1 MAVFSAAALAAVPVQ
16 TLSPAGQ
23 LAGSPQLDVDADGD
37 AVVVWEAR
45 ASWDATHSEVKVR
58 GRSRG
63 GVLSALQTMSAAGQP
78 AGPWPQ
84 VAVDADGDAVVAW
97 DLSISSDSPEISH
110 VYARAR
116 SAGAG
121 LSAVEAVSAAEQ
133 EAVRPSV
140 DTDGS
145 GRAVV
150 VWAAWDATNWRV
162 YARARSAGETWSA
175 AEPVSEAAGVRGDP
189 HVVMDGTGRAIVVWA
204 GREGVLWRAYAR
216 VRSAAGTWSEI
227 RALSPAGETVAAWP
241 QVATSDD
248 GATVV
253 VWGLEVPCCLD
264 LWRVQARALSP
275 AGTWSSVGDVALANE
290 DFTPPQ
296 VAVAGDGSAFVV
308 WRARDVDGTMRIRGR
323 PRSSTGFLGT
333 VQNLSARGQDPL
345 SRQFGAE
352 RVQVA
357 MSPGGRAVV
366 VWSRLQTWDTEE
378 RRIESRVRSPAG
390 ALFSVETLSPAGADG
405 HDPQVAVDAGGR
417 ALAVWVRRLRI
428 EAAVVPPDTRIT
440 SGPPGRT
447 TRRKAAFR
455 FRASES
461 GSTFRCKLDNR
472 AWRRCSSPKKYRHLA
487 FGRHVFRVRAVS
499 RSGQADPTPARRA
512 FRVARG

>member
-1 MAVFSAAALAAVPVQ
+1 MVASADALAGVPVQ
-16 TLSPAGQ
+16 ALSPAGER
-23 LAGSPQLDVDADGD
+23 AWSPKLDVDADGD

-45 ASWDATHSEVKVR
+45 SSWDATHSEVEVR

-63 GVLSALQTMSAAGQP
+63 GVLAAVQTMSAASQP

-84 VAVDADGDAVVAW
+84 VAVDADGDALVVW
-97 DLSISSDSPEISH
+97 DLAISSDSPETSH

-121 LSAVEAVSAAEQ
+121 VSAVEAVSDAEQ

-162 YARARSAGETWSA
+162 YARARSAGGTWSA

-189 HVVMDGTGRAIVVWA
+189 QVVMDGNGRAIVVWA
-204 GREGVLWRAYAR
+204 GREGALWQAYAR
-216 VRSAAGTWSEI
+216 VRSTAGTWSEI
-227 RALSPAGETVAAWP
+227 SVLSPAGETVAAEP

-248 GATVV
+248 GTAVV

-264 LWRVQARALSP
+264 VWRVQARARSP
-275 AGTWSSVGDVALANE
+275 AGAWSTIGEVALAHE
-290 DFTPPQ
+290 DYTRPQ
-296 VAVAGDGSAFVV
+296 VAVARDGSAFLV

-323 PRSSTGFLGT
+323 PRSPAGLLGT
-333 VQNLSARGQDPL
+333 VQNLSPRGEDPL
-345 SRQFGAE
+345 ARQFGAE
-352 RVQVA
+352 RAQVA

-366 VWSRLQTWDTEE
+366 VWSRLQSWDTEE

-440 SGPPGRT
+440 RGPPGRT
-447 TRRKAAFR
+447 TRRKVAFR
-455 FRASES
+455 FIASES

-472 AWRRCSSPKKYRHLA
+472 AWRLCSSPKTYRKLA
-487 FGRHVFRVRAVS
+487 VGRHVFRGRPTS
-499 RSGQADPTPARRA
+499 RSGQTDPAPARLR
-512 FRVARG
+512 FRVVRG